1 MGVAQGRL
9 RGLAI
14 AGTACCVGASVAA
27 SGGIGFVGLVVP
39 HLVRPLVGHD
49 PRRLLPYSAAGG
61 AILLLAADIAVRV
74 VPAAQELKLG
84 VATALMGAP
93 FFLWQV
99 LRFRGIR

>member
-1 MGVAQGRL
+1 
-9 RGLAI
+9 
-14 AGTACCVGASVAA
+14 
-27 SGGIGFVGLVVP
+27 
-39 HLVRPLVGHD
+39 
-49 PRRLLPYSAAGG
+49 LPYSAAGG